1 MTRWQTSLK
10 LYIHTLAHVVTKS
23 TCHIFCFQE
32 GKREKSGK
40 LRHEEMETQKE
51 NINRILSMK
60 YGRTHPGCA
69 KKAYP
74 VHSHTSHFRMFDCV
88 RALNFF
94 IRKARIRVVQAPIP
108 PKKKSRWGENP
119 SLDLSGKKGETFT
132 NSQKRNIWTSEFF
145 SARPLLLLCC
155 TVDTLGSKN
164 MVNPALLLRSR

>member
-51 NINRILSMK
+51 NIIRILSMK
-60 YGRTHPGCA
+60 YGRTYPAADGVQ
-69 KKAYP
+69 KAYP
-74 VHSHTSHFRMFDCV
+74 VHSHTNHFRMFDCV

-94 IRKARIRVVQAPIP
+94 IREARIRVVQAPIP
-108 PKKKSRWGENP
+108 PKKKSRRGENP
-119 SLDLSGKKGETFT
+119 SLDLSGKRGK
-132 NSQKRNIWTSEFF
+132 NIHQQSEEKHGYPNCFP
-145 SARPLLLLCC
+145 AKPHVPLCC
-155 TVDTLGSKN
+155 TIDTLGSKKK
-164 MVNPALLLRSR
+164 PR